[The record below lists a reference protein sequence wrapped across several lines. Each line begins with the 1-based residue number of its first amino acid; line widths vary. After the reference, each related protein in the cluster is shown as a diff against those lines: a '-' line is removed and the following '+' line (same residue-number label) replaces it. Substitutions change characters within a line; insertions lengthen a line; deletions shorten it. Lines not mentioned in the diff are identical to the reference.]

1 MEQITRKDIEM
12 LAKEYG
18 YDAGYLIDVVIYMEG
33 DGILVTA
40 AMIEDYICD
49 GTI

>member
-1 MEQITRKDIEM
+1 MEKITRKDINR

-18 YDAGYLIDVVIYMEG
+18 YDAEYLIDVVLDMEG

>member
-1 MEQITRKDIEM
+1 MEKITRADIDR
-12 LAKEYG
+12 LSKEYG
-18 YDAGYLIDVVIYMEG
+18 YDAEYLIDMVLDMEG

-40 AMIEDYICD
+40 TMIEDYICD